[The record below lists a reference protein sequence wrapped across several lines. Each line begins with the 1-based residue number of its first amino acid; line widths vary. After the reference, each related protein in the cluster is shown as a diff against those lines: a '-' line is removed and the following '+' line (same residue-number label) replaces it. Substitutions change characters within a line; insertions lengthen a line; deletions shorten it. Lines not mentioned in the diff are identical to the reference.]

1 MLYTCCKYTQ
11 RSILYS
17 HRLFPFPDPIPQV
30 AGEERGGGWQDQAGA
45 GWEDH
50 CVWFAEGI
58 KAELDVP
65 GEWFYDDASTTLYV
79 IPDSVAD
86 EDGRNTHDHQDDSQ
100 EDAGGVVAMLAAMNG
115 RRLVVPVM
123 ESVVRVEGSQ
133 DAPVEGVVIRGLT
146 LRDTLPTFKRRCV
159 YI

>member
-1 MLYTCCKYTQ
+1 
-11 RSILYS
+11 
-17 HRLFPFPDPIPQV
+17 
-30 AGEERGGGWQDQAGA
+30 
-45 GWEDH
+45 
-50 CVWFAEGI
+50 
-58 KAELDVP
+58 VP
-65 GEWFYDDASTTLYV
+65 GEWFYDDASSTLYV

-86 EDGRNTHDHQDDSQ
+86 EDGNTHDHQDGSQ
-100 EDAGGVVAMLAAMNG
+100 EDAGGVSAMLAAMNG

-159 YI
+159 YV